1 MSEPTGAA
9 RRRGPFKVGDQVQ
22 LTDPKGRHYTFTLE
36 AGKNFH
42 THKGSFPHDELIGA
56 PEGSVVRTTGNV
68 AYLALRPLLPDY
80 VLSMP
85 RGAAVVYPKDAGQIL
100 AFADIFP
107 GARVVEAGVGSGSLS
122 TFLLRAIG
130 DQGMLHSYERR
141 EDFAEIAQQNVE
153 RYFGEPHPAWQLT
166 VGDLQDNLSDTDV
179 DRVILDML
187 APWECLDA
195 VAKALVPGGILC
207 AYVATT
213 TQLARTVESIREM
226 GCFAEPQ
233 PWESMIRNWH
243 VEGLAVRPDHRMI
256 GHTGFLVT
264 ARRLA
269 DGVEAPLR
277 RQPARQ
283 GRLRR
288 GLRRP
293 RQPERL
299 LPRLTPRNAPA
310 PPPSSRTDP
319 GTRRRRL
326 FAAAGGFRYKAA
338 HRESGS
344 VPTPPFHCPVRYGTM
359 LATPTHGVRPTGPV
373 VHGHRRTTGTTGDI
387 PRADLRPPGPR
398 AHRHDADALARHGD
412 RHGRRHRRGG
422 HAPARRRDRLG
433 LALPPHDRAARHC
446 TGRGPRSGRCDLPAA
461 VRDGGQHR
469 RRSGPR

>member
-122 TFLLRAIG
+122 SFLLRAIG

-141 EDFAEIAQQNVE
+141 EDFADIARQNVE
-153 RYFGEPHPAWQLT
+153 RYFGGPHPAWQLT

-187 APWECLDA
+187 APWECLEA
-195 VAKALVPGGILC
+195 VSKALVPGGILC
-207 AYVATT
+207 CYVATT
-213 TQLARTVESIREM
+213 TQLARTVESIREI
-226 GCFAEPQ
+226 GCFNEPTA
-233 PWESMIRNWH
+233 WETMIRNWH
-243 VEGLAVRPDHRMI
+243 IEGLAVRPDHRMI
-256 GHTGFLVT
+256 GHTGFLLT

-269 DGVEAPLR
+269 DGVEPPMRRRRPAKGAYGEDYPAPTPTGAPAADTVRTSSTLR
-277 RQPARQ
+277 R
-283 GRLRR
+283 R
-288 GLRRP
+288 G
-293 RQPERL
+293 
-299 LPRLTPRNAPA
+299 AV
-310 PPPSSRTDP
+310 PPSSRELRHGADALTP
-319 GTRRRRL
+319 GPAPAFHGTPARRLRTPPFPPPCDVWHDAGHPHRHSPHRRHSSCSLPPYRSSPTRTPGPSTGSPPPRPSPVSWRSPPSCSPATRPPPRRAPRTPRARRRR
-326 FAAAGGFRYKAA
+326 RC
-338 HRESGS
+338 RR
-344 VPTPPFHCPVRYGTM
+344 T
-359 LATPTHGVRPTGPV
+359 RPTWSS
-373 VHGHRRTTGTTGDI
+373 
-387 PRADLRPPGPR
+387 
-398 AHRHDADALARHGD
+398 
-412 RHGRRHRRGG
+412 
-422 HAPARRRDRLG
+422 
-433 LALPPHDRAARHC
+433 
-446 TGRGPRSGRCDLPAA
+446 RSTA
-461 VRDGGQHR
+461 V
-469 RRSGPR
+469 P